1 MGRKGFSKK
10 VASYRVVKVS
20 NLIIITKYN
29 KKTHQDDIV
38 KEKRFETERP
48 DIYRRLNSAKRI
60 KKFIKQ

>member
-10 VASYRVVKVS
+10 VASYRVNKVS
-20 NLIIITKYN
+20 NWIIITKYN
-29 KKTHQDDIV
+29 KKTHQNDIV

-60 KKFIKQ
+60 KEFIKQ